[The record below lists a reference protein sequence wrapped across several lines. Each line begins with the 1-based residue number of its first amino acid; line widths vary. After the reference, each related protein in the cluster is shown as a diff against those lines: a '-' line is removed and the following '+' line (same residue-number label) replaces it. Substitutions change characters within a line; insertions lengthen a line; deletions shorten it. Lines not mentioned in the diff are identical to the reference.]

1 MPTQVPHDTLP
12 PDPVSI
18 AVETDVQV
26 LTFEIAGGEMTLD
39 VEPVAV
45 ASARA
50 DMPALMRRS
59 AETGRG
65 FLIRN
70 ARNPAAASA
79 LLIDPEVLK
88 RRIAEARPPRTLGQL
103 VEGLPFRGL
112 GANPLLDVPAL
123 PDDVLPELEIPVR

>member
-1 MPTQVPHDTLP
+1 MPVLPLSDVSPADTVPG
-12 PDPVSI
+12 VGEI
-18 AVETDVQV
+18 GVQV
-26 LTFEIAGGEMTLD
+26 LTFEVAGGEMTLD

-45 ASARA
+45 ASARN

-70 ARNPAAASA
+70 ARNPAAATA

-103 VEGLPFRGL
+103 VDGLPFRRL
-112 GANPLLDVPAL
+112 GANPLLDLPAL
-123 PDDVLPELEIPVR
+123 PDDVLPDLEIPGR